1 MPVYGNAR
9 RRHVG
14 LGSLI
19 DRAVASDASNGAS
32 RTSRIVST
40 QGVPR
45 QVPFLHKP
53 VAGSNQGHATT
64 YVELGLDRSRSDGA
78 VPNAVFPPKAK
89 VARSNRVG
97 STNVFR

>member
-40 QGVPR
+40 HGFPR
-45 QVPFLHKP
+45 RVPFLP
-53 VAGSNQGHATT
+53 SLSQVQIGGSNR
-64 YVELGLDRSRSDGA
+64 RSHHST
-78 VPNAVFPPKAK
+78 VPNL
-89 VARSNRVG
+89 VG
-97 STNVFR
+97 SSRKSNVLRRLVHRFQ